1 MRINVAG
8 LLVATALIG
17 VGCGGSG
24 SSSEPVMTPTAPSV
38 PNLQPA
44 TVNISTIGNA
54 GWSGQSSSDQGSG
67 GFALSVTQ
75 SGSQL
80 TGTINAI
87 GHSGL
92 VAGTIS
98 GNMFAFNFSQTGNQT
113 QPCGALSGTATV
125 TSVNTMTSSGSN
137 TTNSMTGTFSGKD
150 CAGNSVTNGT
160 FTAAYD
166 MTFNSATRFPIAG
179 TWKAPAPPPLGG
191 GSWTWTLAQNGDI
204 NSGNLSGSVTF
215 SPDTLN
221 LGVGTITGTVTN
233 VYPGPPQ
240 WTFAATSVS
249 FTGTCPA
256 TLTITW
262 GDVAANAPALSPDGL
277 HLTGSLSGST
287 CNGSLATF
295 TINLARQ

>member
-1 MRINVAG
+1 MRVRISA
-8 LLVATALIG
+8 LLTIAALTLISME
-17 VGCGGSG
+17 CGGG
-24 SSSEPVMTPTAPSV
+24 GNSSEPVMTPTAPSV

-98 GNMFAFNFSQTGNQT
+98 GNMFAFNFSQTGDHT

-166 MTFNSATRFPIAG
+166 MIFNSATRFPIAG
-179 TWKAPAPPPLGG
+179 TWANFLPPTLGG
-191 GSWTWTLAQNGDI
+191 GTWTWILAQDGDVNG
-204 NSGNLSGSVTF
+204 GNLTGSVTF
-215 SPDTLN
+215 ANGNTLG
-221 LGVGTITGTVTN
+221 LGAGTVTGTVTN
-233 VYPGPPQ
+233 TFPGPPQ
-240 WTFAATSVS
+240 QVSAVTTVS
-249 FTGTCPA
+249 FTGACPA
-256 TLTITW
+256 TLTLNW
-262 GDVAANAPALSPDGL
+262 AFSGQDGL
-277 HLTGSLSGST
+277 HLNATSLSGSS
-287 CNGSLATF
+287 CNGPFDQTLKPG
-295 TINLARQ
+295 LKRQ